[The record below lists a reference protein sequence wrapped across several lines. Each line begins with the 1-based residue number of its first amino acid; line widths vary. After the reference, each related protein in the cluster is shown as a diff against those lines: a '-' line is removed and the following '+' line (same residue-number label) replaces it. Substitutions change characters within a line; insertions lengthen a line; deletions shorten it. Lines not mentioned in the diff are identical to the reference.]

1 MSVKEFSLQLFE
13 LGIYHKLEDI
23 NSVPI
28 LTVSDGELSPEE
40 AHVLHTL
47 IPFKNHPET
56 AVIALRLIAEHTE
69 VNPVR
74 VGNFCVFQ
82 DFKD

>member
-13 LGIYHKLEDI
+13 LGVYHKLENI
-23 NSVPI
+23 NSFPI
-28 LTVSDGELSPEE
+28 LTVDDEELSPEE
-40 AHVLHTL
+40 AHILHTL

-56 AVIALRLIAEHTE
+56 AVIALRLMAEHIE

-74 VGNFCVFQ
+74 IGNLCIFQ